1 MLVLCSHQQPARPL
15 ESLGRNGGRAE
26 PHRGNFLRQQ
36 TVPVL
41 FVVARAGAGGRDEG
55 AGGPQ
60 VAGAGVGSAGVQ
72 GVLRGGTA
80 PTPSSTPARP
90 EVKTVIGDSQ
100 KYKAML
106 GRNASL
112 KC

>member
-1 MLVLCSHQQPARPL
+1 M
-15 ESLGRNGGRAE
+15 GRNRGRAE

-36 TVPVL
+36 AVPVL

-72 GVLRGGTA
+72 GVLRGGAA
-80 PTPSSTPARP
+80 PTPASTPACP
-90 EVKTVIGDSQ
+90 EHITVIVESVKRREIQ
-100 KYKAML
+100 
-106 GRNASL
+106 R
-112 KC
+112 